1 MSKICEYLMPY
12 KSLIGGWIIPKNI
25 CDEVINYY
33 KKSNDKKPGVRYL
46 GGSKESGV
54 SVNTDIKDSIDVYIS
69 GNEVFKLDNY
79 FNCLKECLQNYLQ
92 KYTYANN
99 VESFSI
105 NDDVN
110 IQYYKPNGGFKVWH
124 MENSG
129 SQKNLHRHLVFMTYL
144 NDVPDGGTEFLYQ
157 GLKTPAKK
165 GLTVIWP
172 ATWTHT
178 HKGEISKTKEKYI
191 ITGWYSF
198 ERHNNE

>member
-1 MSKICEYLMPY
+1 MPY

-33 KKSNDKKPGVRYL
+33 EKSNDKKPGVRYL

-157 GLKTPAKK
+157 ELKVKAQK
-165 GLTVIWP
+165 GLTIIWP
-172 ATWTHT
+172 AYFTHT
-178 HKGEISKTKEKYI
+178 HKGEISKTNEKYI
-191 ITGWYSF
+191 ITGWYSYD
-198 ERHNNE
+198 RKTDG